1 MKTRL
6 RSNIERIMTYG
17 LIAIAIGVLVYFLG
31 SVNLSQRQVISAK
44 DSEILE
50 LTRRVEDSQTE
61 FANRQQQVEAIT
73 TQLREKRQ
81 EVKEKFEKLLETSAN
96 YTIFIEQVQR
106 KGKALDIHIQDS
118 TYKSPAPAAGAGASY
133 LEFKFDMRIYGSYN
147 KIKQF
152 LWEVENAMG
161 RLVKISQLE
170 IIPPLCDPKGNMSMK
185 LTLSTF
191 FVP

>member
-6 RSNIERIMTYG
+6 RSSIERIVTYG
-17 LIAIAIGVLVYFLG
+17 LIAAAIAVLLYFLG
-31 SVNLSQRQVISAK
+31 SVNTKQRQVISSKNA
-44 DSEILE
+44 EIIDLGK
-50 LTRRVEDSQTE
+50 RVEDSQGE
-61 FANRQQQVEAIT
+61 FAKRRQQIEEIT
-73 TQLREKRQ
+73 LQLREKRL
-81 EVKEKFEKLLETSAN
+81 EVKEKFEKLLEKSAN

-106 KGKALDIHIQDS
+106 RAKALDVHIQDS
-118 TYKSPAPAAGAGASY
+118 TYKSPSPAEGAGSSY
-133 LEFKFDMRIYGSYN
+133 LEFKFDMKVHGSYN

-152 LWEVENAMG
+152 LWEVENSLG

-170 IIPPLCDPKGNMSMK
+170 ILPPLSDQQGNMSMK